1 MHRPQL
7 DADRAYCDATTPDAR
22 VVRVPIT
29 AKERAGDLGR
39 HIAALT
45 AFGEWAAQ
53 SPAEWHAVAN
63 ARMHARTQVRAQIES
78 NRRFLAST
86 LNSATARTPLRSSTH
101 GLPLCEASLTQDE
114 IPRPPPTAH
123 KLVAESFALRNH
135 DAVARN
141 QLEKTSSFRRGR
153 RCAQGARGRRR
164 AWTGAVRYRILPALA
179 FRHARVVGALAIAQ
193 RCTGARSGEPN
204 FYS

>member
-53 SPAEWHAVAN
+53 SPAERHAAAN

-78 NRRFLAST
+78 NRRFLAIHT
-86 LNSATARTPLRSSTH
+86 QQVPPPQTPLRSSTH

-141 QLEKTSSFRRGR
+141 QLEKTSSFL
-153 RCAQGARGRRR
+153 
-164 AWTGAVRYRILPALA
+164 GAVAAARKAREAVEALG
-179 FRHARVVGALAIAQ
+179 RGQ
-193 RCTGARSGEPN
+193 
-204 FYS
+204 